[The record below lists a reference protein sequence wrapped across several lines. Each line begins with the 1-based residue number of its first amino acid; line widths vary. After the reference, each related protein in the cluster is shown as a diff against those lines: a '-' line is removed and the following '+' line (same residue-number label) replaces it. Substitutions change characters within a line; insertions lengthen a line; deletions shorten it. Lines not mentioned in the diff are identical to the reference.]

1 MDTPGLDVDEVQA
14 LIIQHL
20 EGLDGVEVHGHVGV
34 SFIENV
40 FSCVAKVIGKRVS
53 QNGSRSIIINDGI
66 FNRYVPHTVWKF
78 QDFSVIRRFY
88 VKLIFGG
95 CKSSKNH

>member
-1 MDTPGLDVDEVQA
+1 MNIGHLDTPGLDVDEVQA

-20 EGLDGVEVHGHVGV
+20 DGLDGVEVHGHVGA

-40 FSCVAKVIGKRVS
+40 FSCVAKVIGKRVG

-66 FNRYVPHTVWKF
+66 FNRYAQHYATETFK
-78 QDFSVIRRFY
+78 I
-88 VKLIFGG
+88 
-95 CKSSKNH
+95 